1 MMIFWKA
8 VQRYTLKS
16 RKARDLGLEWDL
28 LWGLVG
34 FPRFCPYLQKKQQRL
49 VTTAVDVPSYD
60 VPRFTSMSLPNTSGF
75 KSHVRCNL
83 ISLSFLNHCCLR
95 MLLCV
100 ADRYESTSNRTS
112 ALSGWLLGRC
122 HSTSLLKL
130 LNILIPIKNP
140 TYASEWGFLRLIQ
153 EPRMPFLWCH
163 HNTKVAK

>member
-1 MMIFWKA
+1 M
-8 VQRYTLKS
+8 T
-16 RKARDLGLEWDL
+16 
-28 LWGLVG
+28 
-34 FPRFCPYLQKKQQRL
+34 KKQQRFI
-49 VTTAVDVPSYD
+49 TTAAEVPSFD

-75 KSHVRCNL
+75 KSHVRCNI

-140 TYASEWGFLRLIQ
+140 TYASEWGSYDLYRNRECRFYDVTIIQ
-153 EPRMPFLWCH
+153 RWQ
-163 HNTKVAK
+163 NKIIQWRI